1 MLQNTPVQDDYSDI
15 LLDVAQSLDSYSSQY
30 LKENIRKNVS
40 CNESIQKT
48 ISLRNSKDNQINF

>member
-1 MLQNTPVQDDYSDI
+1 MNWNRQEQLEMLQNTPVQDDYSDI

-40 CNESIQKT
+40 CKESI
-48 ISLRNSKDNQINF
+48 